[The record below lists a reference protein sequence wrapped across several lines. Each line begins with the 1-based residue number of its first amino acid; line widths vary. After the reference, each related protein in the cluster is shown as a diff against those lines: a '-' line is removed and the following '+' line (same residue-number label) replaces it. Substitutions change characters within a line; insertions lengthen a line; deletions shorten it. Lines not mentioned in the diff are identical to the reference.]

1 MLDADGAAAVEDLR
15 AELARAK
22 EQARKSEAAASK
34 AAEELEAEKAAHC
47 RSREEMA
54 GMATKLKVAT
64 DRLEV
69 LEGERRAEQEDL
81 KKADAEAKDARS
93 AMRAMKEE
101 LRQVGDIVAGKP
113 FMLRRKFTDPKYAQL
128 GRLYGAEDPYLDLA
142 ASAADAVVH
151 FRSQEDHEM
160 EELFWS
166 QFHSPERPLPLSDR
180 LVEWAELNRLSG
192 LAMTDVVTHLWPERP
207 KPKSYFGLLQQFLGA
222 VPRIGAMKRSACI
235 EGARMA
241 LARGKTYWAEM
252 DATAVASRGSDK
264 SRFPTEHYFEEVLQ
278 GARLIESQCSKDV
291 MFE

>member
-1 MLDADGAAAVEDLR
+1 MLNVDGAAAMEDLW

-22 EQARKSEAAASK
+22 EQARRSDAAASK
-34 AAEELEAEKAAHC
+34 AAEELKAEKAAHC

-54 GMATKLKVAT
+54 GMAMKLKDAT
-64 DRLEV
+64 DRYEV
-69 LEGERRAEQEDL
+69 LERERRAEQEDL

-101 LRQVGDIVAGKP
+101 LRQAGDIAAGKP
-113 FMLRRKFTDPKYAQL
+113 FLLRRKFTDPKYAQL
-128 GRLYGAEDPYLDLA
+128 GQLCGAEDPYLDLA

-151 FRSQEDHEM
+151 FRSQKDHEM

-166 QFHSPERPLPLSDR
+166 QFHSPERPLPLTDR
-180 LVEWAELNRLSG
+180 LAEWAALNRLSG

-222 VPRIGAMKRSACI
+222 VPHIKAMKRSACI

-241 LARGKTYWAEM
+241 LARVKTYWADM

-278 GARLIESQCSKDV
+278 GACLIETQCSKDV
-291 MFE
+291 MFK